1 MSTFQM
7 PFFYFIKTVSQAEKD
22 AWEFKALR
30 DSISPY
36 YKGNQISASF
46 EPIKGWRP
54 FEKYGATPIE
64 IMHNCIKDCDNTLG
78 KILFEKD
85 WFTING
91 ACWAISGS
99 DFYCEH
105 YYNPHNILVIP
116 KNIITGWTGCYN
128 IEINPV
134 NYPSSMLSNSYDDIY
149 KRFPSEDKQY
159 ILNMKLPYT
168 DCNSHTRSMEAH
180 VFPPAAP
187 ELYLMDPGGHIR
199 YANKD
204 FGIFPLLP
212 STLFNTDPLTFWTRD
227 SSMGGGMTALVAHVT
242 SSGEGT
248 FIPER
253 IAETKPLLPCFCIG

>member
-7 PFFYFIKTVSQAEKD
+7 PFYFIKTVSQAEKD

-64 IMHNCIKDCDNTLG
+64 IIHNCLKNRDKTMN
-78 KILFEKD
+78 KILFRKD
-85 WFTING
+85 WFTIKN
-91 ACWAISGS
+91 ACWTISGYN
-99 DFYCEH
+99 FYH
-105 YYNPHNILVIP
+105 KYYHNPQNILVIP
-116 KNIITGWTGCYN
+116 KNMVTGWEGCYN

-134 NYPSSMLSNSYDDIY
+134 NYPESMLSDSCDAFY

-159 ILNMKLPYT
+159 ILNMKLPYK

-180 VFPPAAP
+180 VFPPAAY
-187 ELYLMDPGGHIR
+187 ELYLMDPSGHIR
-199 YANKD
+199 WVDKGFEKLSVFTSPID
-204 FGIFPLLP
+204 M
-212 STLFNTDPLTFWTRD
+212 DPLTFWTRD
-227 SSMGGGMTALVAHVT
+227 SSMGGGMTALVAHIT
-242 SSGEGT
+242 SLGEGT

-253 IAETKPLLPCFCIG
+253 ISETKPLLPCFCIG